1 MTTQKRTKKAVPE
14 TGKRTSGTAKS
25 RANARKAGSPT
36 PCRVP
41 LRTVEHVRVQLARLY
56 REARMGALPS
66 SEATRFA
73 YLLGQLRVTIADGTI
88 ETRLTE
94 AERQLSALL
103 ARLPK

>member
-1 MTTQKRTKKAVPE
+1 
-14 TGKRTSGTAKS
+14 
-25 RANARKAGSPT
+25 
-36 PCRVP
+36 
-41 LRTVEHVRVQLARLY
+41 
-56 REARMGALPS
+56 MGALPS